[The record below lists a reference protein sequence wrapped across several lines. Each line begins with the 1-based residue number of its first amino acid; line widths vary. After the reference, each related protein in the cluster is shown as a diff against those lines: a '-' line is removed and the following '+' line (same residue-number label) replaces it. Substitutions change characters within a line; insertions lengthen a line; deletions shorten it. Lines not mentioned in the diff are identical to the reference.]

1 MAVSSYEHAIKS
13 GGEEKAIRVS
23 DIKWDNQRH
32 AIVVGKTTIALT
44 PTEYRLLFPLRHGT
58 PVTYATLAQLA
69 YNYTFDDKMRT
80 MMDKH
85 IDRIRGKMR
94 GTGIYVYCVLNY
106 GYLLLPEVFPGDG
119 YGKA

>member
-85 IDRIRGKMR
+85 IDRIRAR
-94 GTGIYVYCVLNY
+94 ILSICLSIIVR
-106 GYLLLPEVFPGDG
+106 
-119 YGKA
+119 